1 MIEDDE
7 TEIKDN
13 KSLLG
18 GNKFQ
23 SFRGKENNFLKQ
35 QVIKHSFPH
44 DNFWEW
50 FWQVM

>member
-1 MIEDDE
+1 MVQCLSEGQRVNTQKTINIKMTEDDE
-7 TEIKDN
+7 TVIKDN

-35 QVIKHSFPH
+35 
-44 DNFWEW
+44 
-50 FWQVM
+50 